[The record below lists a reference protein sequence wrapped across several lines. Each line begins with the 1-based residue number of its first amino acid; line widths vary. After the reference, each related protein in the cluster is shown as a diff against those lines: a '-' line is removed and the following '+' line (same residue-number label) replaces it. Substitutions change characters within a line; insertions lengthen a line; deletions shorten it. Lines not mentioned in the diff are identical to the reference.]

1 MRLNDIEKSEWT
13 KFKAQDGQITF
24 VTEASDKPVDCP
36 VCKTPISNQP
46 KILTEVDKDGD
57 VALWKFKCS
66 YCKVNF
72 VIFND

>member
-1 MRLNDIEKSEWT
+1 MWMKHVSP
-13 KFKAQDGQITF
+13 DGQVTF
-24 VTEASDKPVDCP
+24 TTEASDRPMNCP
-36 VCKTPISNQP
+36 VCKTPISNQS

-57 VALWKFKCS
+57 VTLWKFKCS